1 MGKRPIGMLSTGA
14 LVAAALATLGCESR
28 TPPSAPDESK
38 ASAVA
43 TWELGSQ
50 SNLDVIASQAPITLT
65 EGGDV
70 CIPVTAVT
78 VIIVKST
85 RLMCDTKCETTVSPC
100 FQFGAPG
107 IKLDLNSRRVWGPAE
122 PPANCEAT
130 SSFLPGDGIA
140 SFGHNDIVIH
150 GPGLVEKFRRHGI
163 ALTGL
168 MKAEVKKITSHQNC
182 FSGVW
187 LSINVRETLVEE
199 VVSVRNASASSLF
212 PCGGLCITNS
222 HNNRIRRSEFAGNGS
237 LAAGAPGVGPNDFG
251 VGLVGISSGNI
262 IEENGIG
269 GNISG
274 ILVAPT
280 AVGNLIRKNV
290 IVGNPPVQLG
300 SPPVGFDIRNLSP
313 PGANR
318 FEENLCI
325 TSTGFPPC
333 PNLPQ
338 FAGHQNNG

>member
-1 MGKRPIGMLSTGA
+1 MGTRLTGKLLLGGLIAVAVAIHGCDRSTP
-14 LVAAALATLGCESR
+14 L
-28 TPPSAPDESK
+28 APDESK
-38 ASAVA
+38 ESALSSREV
-43 TWELGSQ
+43 GSGPVLNF
-50 SNLDVIASQAPITLT
+50 SAFEAPVTLE

-78 VIIVKST
+78 IVLVKNT

-107 IKLDLNSRRVWGPAE
+107 IKLDLNSHRVWGPAE

-140 SFGHNDIVIH
+140 SFGHSDVVIH
-150 GPGLVEKFRRHGI
+150 GPGLVEKFRRHGV

-212 PCGGLCITNS
+212 PCGGVCITNS

-251 VGLVGISSGNI
+251 VGLIGISSGNI

-269 GNISG
+269 GNING

-313 PGANR
+313 PGANH

-333 PNLPQ
+333 PNLPPW
-338 FAGHQNNG
+338 AGHQNNG